1 MLARTKSFW
10 LFQLICWFVAFGV
23 LLGSGLSQTDA
34 WSALIRNCFLFV
46 AGFLSSFFVAIV
58 IDGLRGFDELRLR
71 LLVFP
76 LIYVIAIACVVTINA
91 ITYPM
96 QGVQLADVSWSQ
108 WFSGGMNFALVYWFW
123 AELFIQKIYLKGRAG
138 ISAME
143 EQAAGPEKLVVD
155 DDGSKVMLDLA
166 DIISIES
173 AGDYVAIATSE
184 RVYLDRCTIQ
194 SMEDRL
200 NSSGFLRVHRS
211 AIVNLRHVT
220 KLTPLGKGRYELHM
234 SNDRT
239 VSSSRRYEPIL
250 QGRFQ

>member
-1 MLARTKSFW
+1 MLARAKPFW
-10 LFQLICWFVAFGV
+10 LFQFIYWLIAFGA
-23 LLGSGLSQTDA
+23 LLASGLSQMEPL
-34 WSALIRNCFLFV
+34 SALVRNCFLFA
-46 AGFLSSFFVAIV
+46 AGFMSSFFVAFV
-58 IDGLRGFDELRLR
+58 IDELRGVDELRLR
-71 LLVFP
+71 MLVFP
-76 LIYVIAIACVVTINA
+76 LIYVIALACVVAVNA

-96 QGVQLADVSWSQ
+96 QGLQFAELTWGQQV
-108 WFSGGMNFALVYWFW
+108 SGGMNFALVYWFW
-123 AELFIQKIYLKGRAG
+123 AELFIQKIYLKGRADV
-138 ISAME
+138 SATE

-155 DDGSKVMLDLA
+155 DEGSKVLLDLA

-173 AGDYVAIATSE
+173 AGDYVAIATSD

-220 KLTPLGKGRYELHM
+220 TLTPLGKGRFDLVM
-234 SNDRT
+234 TNGRT

-250 QGRFQ
+250 QDRFQ